1 MVSPNATWKLHQTRE
16 RRMNTNTMSEIS
28 KSHLEVLVEL
38 LSSIDMGKRTE
49 TLIDAQSLLTEP
61 EAVEM
66 KFKSIRKDLEEEL
79 MLIRQMIF
87 MVNKAEE
94 LIDECEV
101 AS

>member
-1 MVSPNATWKLHQTRE
+1 
-16 RRMNTNTMSEIS
+16 MNTNKMSEIS
-28 KSHLEVLVEL
+28 TSHLEVLVEL
-38 LSSIDMGKRTE
+38 LRNIDMGKRTE

-61 EAVEM
+61 QAVEM

-87 MVNKAEE
+87 MVEKAEE
-94 LIDECEV
+94 LMDECEV